1 MLQVC
6 ILASTISHS
15 YHSIITFGEWLIQT
29 RETAF
34 ETVEHTVISGA
45 SLILVHS
52 KRGTCMNTLS
62 VLVAYGGCPYILTM
76 HCPLTRL
83 CWPCMWSDSYIVG
96 YPVLY
101 GFLLLYEPH
110 QAWPPSG
117 QSGHWFIKVY
127 CVVQCMFINETL
139 VDSMTNWICWELSQ
153 LHALRDCL
161 LANW

>member
-1 MLQVC
+1 MINGPISFGSSWNEWNVCARLTSMSCVTHRCGHPWPKTCYGTSIKLWCFKSVYWLPSWSTRVC
-6 ILASTISHS
+6 IALASTISHS

-83 CWPCMWSDSYIVG
+83 RWPCMWSDS
-96 YPVLY
+96 
-101 GFLLLYEPH
+101 
-110 QAWPPSG
+110 
-117 QSGHWFIKVY
+117 
-127 CVVQCMFINETL
+127 
-139 VDSMTNWICWELSQ
+139 
-153 LHALRDCL
+153 
-161 LANW
+161 